1 MGSFIFSVTFILSFI
16 IVVAVNSLVMELVVK
31 TVYRV
36 LLMCSERIAIYLTWL
51 RMILPSFVTSKALG
65 NSHGVFLVNSDLLW
79 LLLLH

>member
-65 NSHGVFLVNSDLLW
+65 NSYGVFLVNSDLLW

>member
-36 LLMCSERIAIYLTWL
+36 LLTCSERIAIYLTWL

-65 NSHGVFLVNSDLLW
+65 NSYGVFLVNSDLLW